1 MAQKKPAAPASKQS
15 PNTVQNVLAYSR
27 RFVFYGFVIS
37 IILHGLFGPFV
48 EWKPQTSGT
57 PEPVYSVSIKTIVH
71 TPKPTPPPTPTPT
84 PPPKQTPQPTQP
96 PHKVTKLLVQPPK
109 THSNSQSGP
118 SENAYTNTQGSESGV
133 PQGNANTGP
142 PAPTAGPSTATPA
155 PTPTKAA
162 CAVPNAKAVATNPV
176 TPDMPEIARQMGA
189 TGTARVQV
197 SLDASGNVTAA
208 KIATSTH
215 NSALDKA
222 AIQAAQQSKYKPDIV
237 NCVPTPGDYIFV
249 VTFENQ

>member
-1 MAQKKPAAPASKQS
+1 MAQSKKKAPAPKQT
-15 PNTVQNVLAYSR
+15 PNTVQSVLAHSR
-27 RFVFYGFVIS
+27 RFVVYGFLIS
-37 IILHGLFGPFV
+37 ILLHGLFGPFV
-48 EWKPQTSGT
+48 DWKPQTGGT

-109 THSNSQSGP
+109 THSVSNTGP
-118 SENAYTNTQGSESGV
+118 SENAYTNTQGSENGV

-142 PAPTAGPSTATPA
+142 PAQTAGPATATPV
-155 PTPTKAA
+155 PTPTKPA
-162 CAVPNAKAVATNPV
+162 CAVPNAPAVATTKV

-189 TGTARVQV
+189 SGTAQVKV
-197 SLDASGNVTAA
+197 SLDANGNVTSAT
-208 KIATSTH
+208 IATSTH
-215 NSALDKA
+215 NSALDRA
-222 AIQAAQQSKYKPDIV
+222 AVQAAQQSKYSPEVD
-237 NCVPTPGDYIFV
+237 NCVKTAGSYLYV